1 MRTVAAI
8 FIPVCALVLTGC
20 AGVRGAPAPQAP
32 ASLSLLDGLSQQ
44 VSALRQQASQGD
56 RQAENQLLALLSGQG
71 VQVLMARHKTA
82 AG

>member
-1 MRTVAAI
+1 MKTVAGI
-8 FIPVCALVLTGC
+8 FIPFCALVLTGC
-20 AGVRGAPAPQAP
+20 AGVRGTPPSQAP

-44 VSALRQQASQGD
+44 VSALRQQASQGN

-71 VQVLMARHKTA
+71 IQVLMAQQKEQ